1 MLEADYSI
9 EKMPGGMIQK
19 GRTRRA
25 GVGGGKCK
33 SFVYNCSEEK
43 NLYQLSI
50 AP

>member
-9 EKMPGGMIQK
+9 EKMSGGMIQK
-19 GRTRRA
+19 GRTEW
-25 GVGGGKCK
+25 GGCK

>member
-25 GVGGGKCK
+25 GVRGECK